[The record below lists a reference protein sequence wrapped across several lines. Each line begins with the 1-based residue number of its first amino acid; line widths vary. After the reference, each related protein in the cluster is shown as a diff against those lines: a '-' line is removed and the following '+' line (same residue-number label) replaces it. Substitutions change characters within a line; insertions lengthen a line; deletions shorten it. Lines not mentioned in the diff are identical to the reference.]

1 MENREKHKYE
11 YAVDTTADTAP
22 ARVVRMI
29 GREQRVL
36 EVGSGPGS
44 ITKQLKEAGR
54 CKVTAL
60 EIDPVA
66 IELVKP
72 FCEAVYSA
80 DLNSSEWDKVLSGQK
95 FEVVLAAD
103 VLEHVYNPL
112 AVLKKMASLV
122 TPGGRVVLSLPHVGH
137 CAIAT
142 CLLLEDFEYRD
153 WGLLDRTHIRF
164 FGLKNIQDLLQ
175 QANLAI
181 TKVEFV
187 VRHPEETEFAAKW
200 SQLNNVVQNALLIN
214 KFGFVYQVVLEARVM
229 SEEYQSINLFDQPV
243 IHARLG
249 TQTSSQSGDEILVS
263 SANQQPRIL
272 NAPGFKN
279 RIGSYMTPGVKTLV
293 RRVASSVGIQL

>member
-1 MENREKHKYE
+1 MSNKEKHKYE

-44 ITKQLKEAGR
+44 ITKQLKEVGQ

-80 DLNSSEWDKVLSGQK
+80 DLNSSEWDKVLLAQK

-122 TPGGRVVLSLPHVGH
+122 SPGGRVVLSLPHVGH
-137 CAIAT
+137 CTIAT
-142 CLLLEDFEYRD
+142 CLLLEDFDYRD

-164 FGLKNIQDLLQ
+164 FGLKNIQDLLR

-200 SQLNNVVQNALLIN
+200 SQLNNAVQNALLTN
-214 KFGFVYQVVLEARVM
+214 KFGFVYQVVLEAKV
-229 SEEYQSINLFDQPV
+229 SSGAYESINLFDQPV

-249 TQTSSQSGDEILVS
+249 TQTSSQPSDGIFIS
-263 SANQQPRIL
+263 SAALRPRLL
-272 NAPGFKN
+272 NAHGLKHRLGN
-279 RIGSYMTPGVKTLV
+279 YMTPGVKTFV
-293 RRVASSVGIQL
+293 RKIASSVGIQL